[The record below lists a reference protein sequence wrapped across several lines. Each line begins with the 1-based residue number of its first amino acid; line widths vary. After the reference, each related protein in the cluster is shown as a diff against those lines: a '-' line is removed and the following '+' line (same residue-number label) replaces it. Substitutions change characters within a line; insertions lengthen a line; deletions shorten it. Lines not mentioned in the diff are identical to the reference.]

1 MFDSMVISM
10 RTLNLVIGLV
20 EMFSPPA
27 TSYPPIT
34 SCHTLSPMF
43 DTKVISA
50 GTLNLVHG
58 LLKILPH
65 LATYYHMLSHLI
77 TLYPT
82 SLMGKKCE

>member
-27 TSYPPIT
+27 TSYHPIT

-43 DTKVISA
+43 DTKVISV

-65 LATYYHMLSHLI
+65 LATSSYFLSNLI
-77 TLYPT
+77 THYL
-82 SLMGKKCE
+82 K